1 MPSITQKETSGRRK
15 WEKTLGS
22 RQAAAMVTTKLI
34 PNAVAVLI
42 AVQSIVLRYRL
53 FMFEA
58 LWWVGQRLKPCQ
70 AARCFR
76 SAYTAKPVPTNIATI
91 ERGRPMRTRLPGGVE
106 YAARTRP
113 LATVTTV

>member
-53 FMFEA
+53 FMG
-58 LWWVGQRLKPCQ
+58 VT
-70 AARCFR
+70 R
-76 SAYTAKPVPTNIATI
+76 S
-91 ERGRPMRTRLPGGVE
+91 
-106 YAARTRP
+106 RP
-113 LATVTTV
+113 LSKSLSPPLTHSEHHYQPQIWG